1 MTTEDD
7 NSDEILCRVV
17 MFALFLLAEIKN
29 KIKPEAV
36 LTKSVT
42 GLGGLHTPCPL
53 PPMDRCS
60 ASQITSNLLNM
71 LLYCCY

>member
-17 MFALFLLAEIKN
+17 MFALFLFAEIK
-29 KIKPEAV
+29 KERKPEAV

-42 GLGGLHTPCPL
+42 GLGVCTRLVL
-53 PPMDRCS
+53 FLQWIRCS
-60 ASQITSNLLNM
+60 A
-71 LLYCCY
+71 